1 MFATKNLT
9 LIAVLFHIIG
19 FVGILFYKPAIMQ
32 LTTPWHLLLMMLFFV
47 VAVAAQHKHI
57 WKWILLVFPVGFAVE
72 WLGVHKSILFGHYA
86 YTTVLGLS
94 WQQIPLLI
102 AFNWVFVIYASASLA
117 QAFTANKILAPLSTA
132 TIATFF
138 DWVMEPAAIKLH
150 YWQWFQVGVPLSNY
164 VSWWLISLLLAI
176 LWQFLKYQFNQFAVN
191 LLLIQLLFFAII
203 QSHI

>member
-1 MFATKNLT
+1 
-9 LIAVLFHIIG
+9 
-19 FVGILFYKPAIMQ
+19 MQ

-86 YTTVLGLS
+86 YTTVLGFS